1 MRAEKEVK
9 EKILWKSIELGLAAI
24 GLSVLCKVIE
34 K

>member
-9 EKILWKSIELGLAAI
+9 EKILWKAIELGLAAI
-24 GLSVLCKVIE
+24 GLSVLCKEVE